1 MAEPT
6 KGTPAT
12 IKVVPAVIKAK
23 AGKVSV
29 GEVKGGKEEE

>member
-12 IKVVPAVIKAK
+12 IKVVPLVISSIKK
-23 AGKVSV
+23 KGDEVEDDKGEGK
-29 GEVKGGKEEE
+29 G